1 MAGAR
6 RRPTAVRSAT
16 PPVDTA
22 LASEVPPP
30 SLWDRDVLLR
40 DGSVARIRPIRP
52 ADRVGW
58 REFYSRL
65 SEQSIYLRFFGP
77 HPHPSDAEVEHFV
90 TVDYDTRMAFV
101 VEQHGRILGIGRY
114 DMVGQTAAEV
124 AFLVEDSVQR
134 RGIATLLLEYLV
146 GYATGRGVRRFIA
159 DTLAYNAAMVSVFRR
174 AGFRQEASTEGE
186 VTRVVLDLSLTE
198 AVHER
203 VDAYAWQAS
212 VASLGHIL
220 APTSIAVI
228 GASRSG
234 TGVGSEILAN
244 LQNGGFRGQVYA
256 VNSSVAPHDADGVRW
271 ERRIAD
277 CHGPVSLAIVAVP
290 APAVLGVVDGCADAG
305 VGGLIIATSGFAEA
319 GPEGVRAQA
328 EIVEHAHRG
337 AMRVIGP
344 NCLGVINTAP
354 GVAMN
359 ATFATKAI
367 MHGHLALG
375 SQSGALGI
383 ALLEQTQTLDV
394 GVSSF
399 VSMGNTADVV
409 SHDLLRFWH
418 QDANT
423 RVILLYLEAFR
434 DPPKFFEVARVVTR
448 TKPVVVLKSGR
459 SVVGAR
465 AAASHTASLASPDRA
480 ADTLFEQAG
489 VIRASTLDEM
499 LALGTLLDHSPVPQ
513 GPRVA
518 IVSNAGGAGVLA
530 ADAADE
536 VSLEVTPLNTETQR
550 ALQGVAAG
558 SASVRNPIDLGSGA
572 GPAAY
577 SAALERLAT
586 SGEVDAVVAI
596 HAAVPELDTD
606 EFVALAS
613 EVAWR
618 EAVPILAVTLGVSPR
633 GHADVARFAFPE
645 TAIHALARVVRYGQ
659 IRAEDPGN
667 VPTFADIRAG
677 AAVPIVQRVL
687 SEDGDGRWLTPE
699 ETRQLLEAYGIPLA
713 RFAYAHGTKA
723 AVAAA
728 REIGLPVALKAD
740 AAGVVHKLEA
750 GAVALGLTSVDAV
763 RATMRHF
770 RERFGDRLR
779 GVVVQEMGPPGVELI
794 VGAVHDPAFGPLV
807 VYGSGGTNAE
817 LFRDQL
823 TRLAPLTTR
832 QAEELVRAPRGARL
846 LEGFRGQPPADIDA
860 VTDVLHRVSQLAAD
874 IPEVAEFDCNPLI
887 AHPRG
892 AVVVD
897 ARVRLRRVERGLPAW
912 IRTA

>member
-1 MAGAR
+1 VGTA
-6 RRPTAVRSAT
+6 PTH
-16 PPVDTA
+16 
-22 LASEVPPP
+22 EIPPP
-30 SLWDRDVLLR
+30 AEWDRDVLLR

-77 HPHPSDAEVEHFV
+77 HPHPSDTEVEHFV
-90 TVDYDTRMAFV
+90 TVDYATRMAFV
-101 VEQHGRILGIGRY
+101 VEQHGRILGVGRY
-114 DMVGQTAAEV
+114 DMMGQTTAEV

-146 GYATGRGVRRFIA
+146 GYATARGVRRFIA

-186 VTRVVLDLSLTE
+186 VTRVVLDLSLTA
-198 AVHER
+198 AVQQR

-244 LQNGGFRGQVYA
+244 LQNGGFRGRLSA
-256 VNSSVAPHDADGVRW
+256 VNTSVDPHDADGVRW

-277 CHGPVSLAIVAVP
+277 CEGPVSLAVVAVP
-290 APAVLGVVDGCADAG
+290 APAVLPVVDECADAG

-319 GPEGVRAQA
+319 GPEGTRAQA
-328 EIVEHAHRG
+328 EIVERAHRG
-337 AMRVIGP
+337 AMRIIGP

-354 GVAMN
+354 GVVMN

-399 VSMGNTADVV
+399 VSMGNTADVG

-434 DPPKFFEVARVVTR
+434 DPHKFFEVARVVTR

-499 LALGTLLDHSPVPQ
+499 LALGTLLDHSPIPA
-513 GPRVA
+513 GPRIA
-518 IVSNAGGAGVLA
+518 IVTNAGGAGVLA

-536 VSLEVTPLNTETQR
+536 VALEVPPCSRTHSGRCRASQLGPPRSAIRSTSAPGRARQPSAPRWNGSPPGARSMRSSPSTPPSLSST
-550 ALQGVAAG
+550 
-558 SASVRNPIDLGSGA
+558 P
-572 GPAAY
+572 
-577 SAALERLAT
+577 T
-586 SGEVDAVVAI
+586 SSS
-596 HAAVPELDTD
+596 P
-606 EFVALAS
+606 
-613 EVAWR
+613 
-618 EAVPILAVTLGVSPR
+618 SPR
-633 GHADVARFAFPE
+633 RS
-645 TAIHALARVVRYGQ
+645 
-659 IRAEDPGN
+659 PGAKRC
-667 VPTFADIRAG
+667 PSSRSRSA
-677 AAVPIVQRVL
+677 
-687 SEDGDGRWLTPE
+687 
-699 ETRQLLEAYGIPLA
+699 
-713 RFAYAHGTKA
+713 
-723 AVAAA
+723 
-728 REIGLPVALKAD
+728 
-740 AAGVVHKLEA
+740 
-750 GAVALGLTSVDAV
+750 
-763 RATMRHF
+763 
-770 RERFGDRLR
+770 
-779 GVVVQEMGPPGVELI
+779 
-794 VGAVHDPAFGPLV
+794 
-807 VYGSGGTNAE
+807 
-817 LFRDQL
+817 
-823 TRLAPLTTR
+823 
-832 QAEELVRAPRGARL
+832 
-846 LEGFRGQPPADIDA
+846 
-860 VTDVLHRVSQLAAD
+860 
-874 IPEVAEFDCNPLI
+874 
-887 AHPRG
+887 
-892 AVVVD
+892 
-897 ARVRLRRVERGLPAW
+897 
-912 IRTA
+912 

>member
-1 MAGAR
+1 MR
-6 RRPTAVRSAT
+6 VDT
-16 PPVDTA
+16 PPA
-22 LASEVPPP
+22 LPEPPRE
-30 SLWDRDVLLR
+30 WDRDVLLR

-52 ADRVGW
+52 TDRRGW

-101 VEQHGRILGIGRY
+101 IEQHGRILGIGRY
-114 DMVGQTAAEV
+114 DMMRQPTAEV
-124 AFLVEDSVQR
+124 AFLVEDAAQR
-134 RGIATLLLEYLV
+134 RGIGTLLLEYLV
-146 GYATGRGVRRFIA
+146 GYATSRGVRRFVA

-174 AGFRQEASTEGE
+174 AGFRQEASTDGQ

-203 VDAYAWQAS
+203 VDAHAWEAS

-244 LQNGGFRGQVYA
+244 LQGGGYRGRLFA
-256 VNSSVAPHDADGVRW
+256 VNTSVGPHDADGVQWVRDV
-271 ERRIAD
+271 AD
-277 CHGPVSLAIVAVP
+277 CPGPVSLAVLAVP
-290 APAVLGVVDGCADAG
+290 ARAVLEVVDRCSAAS

-319 GPEGVRAQA
+319 GPEGTRAQA
-328 EIVEHAHRG
+328 EIVDRAHRG
-337 AMRVIGP
+337 AMRIIGP

-354 GVAMN
+354 GVSMN
-359 ATFATKAI
+359 ATFATRAI

-383 ALLEQTQTLDV
+383 ALLEQSQTLDV

-399 VSMGNTADVV
+399 VSMGNTADVG
-409 SHDLLRFWH
+409 SHDLLRYWH

-434 DPPKFFEVARVVTR
+434 DPPKFFDVARVVTR

-465 AAASHTASLASPDRA
+465 AAASHTASLATPDRA

-499 LALGTLLDHSPVPQ
+499 LALGTLLDHSPVPA

-536 VSLEVTPLNTETQR
+536 VSLAVTRLNDETQQ
-550 ALQGVAAG
+550 ALRDAAPG
-558 SASVRNPIDLGSGA
+558 AAAVDNPIDLGSGV
-572 GPAAY
+572 GPTAF
-577 SAALERLAT
+577 SATLERLAH
-586 SGEVDAVVAI
+586 SGEIDAIVAI
-596 HAAVPELDTD
+596 HAEVPELDTD

-618 EAVPILAVTLGVSPR
+618 EAVPILAVTLGVHPR

-645 TAIHALARVVRYGQ
+645 MAMHVLARVVRYGQ
-659 IRAEDPGN
+659 IRAQDPGR
-667 VPTFADIRAG
+667 VPTFADIRAE
-677 AAVPIVQRVL
+677 AAAKLVERVL
-687 SEDGDGRWLTPE
+687 GEDAGGRWLDPS

-713 RFAYAHGTKA
+713 RAAYVRDTKA

-740 AAGVVHKLEA
+740 VVGVVHKLES

-763 RATMRHF
+763 RKTVRRF
-770 RERFGDRLR
+770 RESFGDGLR
-779 GVVVQEMGPPGVELI
+779 GVIVQEMSPPGVELL

-807 VYGSGGTNAE
+807 VYGSGGTSAE

-832 QAEELVRAPRGARL
+832 QADELVRAPRGARL
-846 LEGFRGQPPADIDA
+846 LDGFRGQPAADIAA
-860 VTDVLHRVSQLAAD
+860 VTSVLHRVSQLAAD
-874 IPEVAEFDCNPLI
+874 IPEVAELDCNPLI
-887 AHPRG
+887 AHPDG
-892 AVVVD
+892 ASVVD
-897 ARVRLRRVERGLPAW
+897 ARIRLRPVEHGLPTW

>member
-1 MAGAR
+1 MDMPHGILE
-6 RRPTAVRSAT
+6 
-16 PPVDTA
+16 PPRA
-22 LASEVPPP
+22 
-30 SLWDRDVLLR
+30 WDRDVLLK

-52 ADRVGW
+52 TDRRGW
-58 REFYSRL
+58 REFYSRV
-65 SEQSIYLRFFGP
+65 SEQSIYLRFFAP

-90 TVDYDTRMAFV
+90 TVDYDSRMAFI
-101 VEQHGRILGIGRY
+101 VEQHDRILGIGRY
-114 DMVGQTAAEV
+114 DMMGQTTAEV
-124 AFLVEDSVQR
+124 AFLVEDSAQR

-146 GYATGRGVRRFIA
+146 GYATSRGVRRFVA

-174 AGFRQEASTEGE
+174 AGFRQEATTEGQ

-198 AVHER
+198 TVHER
-203 VDAYAWQAS
+203 VDAHAWEAS

-220 APTSIAVI
+220 APRSIAVI
-228 GASRSG
+228 GPSRTG

-244 LQNGGFRGQVYA
+244 LQNGGYRGRLFA
-256 VNSSVAPHDADGVRW
+256 VNPSVAPHDADGLQWVNS
-271 ERRIAD
+271 IAD
-277 CHGPVSLAIVAVP
+277 CPGPVSLAIVAVP
-290 APAVLGVVDGCADAG
+290 AAAVLEVVDRCSAAG

-319 GPEGVRAQA
+319 GPEGTRAQA
-328 EIVEHAHRG
+328 EIVDRAHRG
-337 AMRVIGP
+337 AMRIIGP

-354 GVAMN
+354 GVSMN
-359 ATFATKAI
+359 ATFATRAI

-394 GVSSF
+394 GISSF
-399 VSMGNTADVV
+399 VSMGNTADVG
-409 SHDLLRFWH
+409 SHDLLRYWH

-434 DPPKFFEVARVVTR
+434 DPPKFFDVARVVTR
-448 TKPVVVLKSGR
+448 TKPVVVVKSGR

-465 AAASHTASLASPDRA
+465 AAASHTAALASPDRA

-499 LALGTLLDHSPVPQ
+499 LALGTLLDHSPVPA

-518 IVSNAGGAGVLA
+518 IVTNAGGAGVLA

-536 VSLEVTPLNTETQR
+536 VSLEVTPLRDETQR
-550 ALQGVAAG
+550 ALRDLAPRPAA
-558 SASVRNPIDLGSGA
+558 VRNPIDLGSGA
-572 GPAAY
+572 GPQAF
-577 SAALERLAT
+577 SATLERLAA
-586 SGEVDAVVAI
+586 SGEIDAIVAI
-596 HAAVPELDTD
+596 HAEVPELDTD

-618 EAVPILAVTLGVSPR
+618 EAVPILGVTLGVQPR

-645 TAIHALARVVRYGQ
+645 PAVHALARVVRYGR
-659 IRAEDPGN
+659 IRASDPGA

-677 AAVPIVQRVL
+677 AAAPIVERVL
-687 SEDGDGRWLTPE
+687 SDDADGRWLDPS

-713 RFAYAHGTKA
+713 RFAYVRGAAA

-728 REIGLPVALKAD
+728 HEIGLPVALKAD
-740 AAGVVHKLEA
+740 ALGVVHKREA
-750 GAVALGLTSVDAV
+750 GAVALGLTSADAV
-763 RATMRHF
+763 RKAVRGF
-770 RERFGDRLR
+770 REAFGDDLR
-779 GVVVQEMGPPGVELI
+779 GVIVQEMSPPGVELI
-794 VGAVHDPAFGPLV
+794 IGAVHDPAFGPLV

-832 QAEELVRAPRGARL
+832 QADELVHAPRGARL
-846 LEGFRGQPPADIDA
+846 LDGFRGQPAADIAA
-860 VTDVLHRVSQLAAD
+860 VTSVLHRVSQLAAD
-874 IPEVAEFDCNPLI
+874 IPEVAEIDCNPVI
-887 AHPRG
+887 AHPDG
-892 AVVVD
+892 ASVVD